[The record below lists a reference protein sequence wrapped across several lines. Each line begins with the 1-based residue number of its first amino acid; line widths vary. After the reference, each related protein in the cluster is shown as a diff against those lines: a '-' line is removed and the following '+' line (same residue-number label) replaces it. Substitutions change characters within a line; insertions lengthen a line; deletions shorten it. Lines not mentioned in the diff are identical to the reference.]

1 MGIACREDPQLYV
14 KQFYMLEAYRSTYS
28 APIFHPLQSQNDF
41 TDPPEFAAVIHQEL
55 SILDGS
61 TSDDEVSD
69 NALLPPDVRR
79 GRPKKRRIGS
89 QNEVEPKR
97 IQKCTLCRKVGHS
110 KRTCKDPIV
119 TDH

>member
-1 MGIACREDPQLYV
+1 
-14 KQFYMLEAYRSTYS
+14 MLEAYRSTYS
-28 APIFHPLQSQNDF
+28 APIFHLLQSQNDF
-41 TDPPEFAAVIHQEL
+41 IDPLEFAAVTLQEL
-55 SILDGS
+55 GILDGS
-61 TSDDEVSD
+61 TSDDKVSN
-69 NALLPPDVRR
+69 NALLLPDVRR
-79 GRPKKRRIGS
+79 QLGRPKKRRIRS